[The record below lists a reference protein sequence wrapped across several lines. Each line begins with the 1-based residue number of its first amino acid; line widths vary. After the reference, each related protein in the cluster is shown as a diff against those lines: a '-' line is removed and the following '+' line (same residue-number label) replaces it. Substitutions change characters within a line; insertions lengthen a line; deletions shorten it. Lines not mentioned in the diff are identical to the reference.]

1 MFWFCAALSAAGVL
15 ESVICSCL
23 VAELAGYW
31 LHRLLH
37 SDKLPILS
45 RSHMVH
51 HLLLYGPMQPM
62 RAERYKDATN
72 ARFSLGNVGLE
83 WLAPS
88 AVVLAFCWGVM
99 FLFHVRPIYQ
109 VIVLGNL
116 VVWPFFTFS
125 FLHDAMHL
133 SDFWMARMP
142 LIKRWFRRARRLHDI
157 HHHSVD
163 GAGHMD
169 TNFGIGF
176 FLFDRI
182 FRTLATRHRPL
193 NRKGL
198 AIALQRYKLTM
209 SLGSL
214 RGESTA
220 EGEAAF
226 Q

>member
-1 MFWFCAALSAAGVL
+1 
-15 ESVICSCL
+15 
-23 VAELAGYW
+23 
-31 LHRLLH
+31 
-37 SDKLPILS
+37 
-45 RSHMVH
+45 MVH

-62 RAERYKDATN
+62 RAERYKDAISG
-72 ARFSLGNVGLE
+72 RLSLGNVGLE

-88 AVVLAFCWGVM
+88 ALVLAFCWGIM
-99 FLFHVRPIYQ
+99 FLFHLRPVYQ

-133 SDFWMARMP
+133 RDFWMARMP
-142 LIKRWFRRARRLHDI
+142 LINHWFRRARRLHDI

-169 TNFGIGF
+169 ANFGIGF

-214 RGESTA
+214 QGESTA

>member
-1 MFWFCAALSAAGVL
+1 MLWFCAALSAAGVL

-37 SDKLPILS
+37 SDKLPFVS

-62 RAERYKDATN
+62 RAGHHKDATRG
-72 ARFSLGNVGLE
+72 RFSRGNAGLE

-88 AVVLAFCWGVM
+88 PVVLSLCWGLM
-99 FLFHVRPIYQ
+99 FLIHVPAVYQ
-109 VIVLGNL
+109 VIVLGSLFVFN
-116 VVWPFFTFS
+116 
-125 FLHDAMHL
+125 
-133 SDFWMARMP
+133 
-142 LIKRWFRRARRLHDI
+142 RWFRRARRLHDI

-176 FLFDRI
+176 FLFDGI
-182 FRTLATRHRPL
+182 FRTLATSRRPV

-198 AIALQRYKLTM
+198 EPALQPYQLTI
-209 SLGSL
+209 SFDSL
-214 RGESTA
+214 RYENTA